1 MESGDLLAHD
11 LADGKEGASSAATRN
26 EGYVVL
32 WHNVRAQLGA
42 FEGAETAA
50 LPTLGINGRFT
61 VYGAVH
67 CT

>member
-42 FEGAETAA
+42 FEGTKAK
-50 LPTLGINGRFT
+50 GFRIHIVRF
-61 VYGAVH
+61 A
-67 CT
+67 